1 MIKLIVTNID
11 AVTKADIT
19 LADLL
24 FIETSLNNQL
34 NELLAL
40 PNIIIADIFISKQN
54 ELLDTYTKALLPI
67 GVLVSINH
75 KELLNA

>member
-1 MIKLIVTNID
+1 MIKLIITNID
-11 AVTKADIT
+11 AATKSDIT
-19 LADLL
+19 LADL
-24 FIETSLNNQL
+24 FYIETSLNNQL

-40 PNIIIADIFISKQN
+40 TNIISENTFIKKQN

-75 KELLNA
+75 KDLLNG